1 MFEFECKGGME
12 VLNKMTR
19 ECLEALGFG
28 ERTSF
33 AEGKYED
40 MAK

>member
-12 VLNKMTR
+12 TLIKMER

-28 ERTSF
+28 ERDSF
-33 AEGKYED
+33 AEGKY
-40 MAK
+40 